1 MPRPWVTQ
9 GGNTCRQCLS
19 DAIIGLVRSRR
30 KNVKSPGVSKYDY
43 DGWRAGEMFPDKVT
57 RERKVATFNHYI
69 LRLEILTADFSAEYS
84 DEFDEPANLEFNR
97 QEIQDEIYD
106 RFKEWLD
113 REWPAKVEMPSLLTR
128 ILKLLRIK

>member
-1 MPRPWVTQ
+1 MMSRPWVTQ

-19 DAIIGLVRSRR
+19 DAIIALVHSRR

-43 DGWRAGEMFPDKVT
+43 DGWHAGEL
-57 RERKVATFNHYI
+57 VAPFNHYI
-69 LRLEILTADFSAEYS
+69 LKLEILTADFSAEYL
-84 DEFDEPANLEFNR
+84 DEFDESANLEFNR

-113 REWPAKVEMPSLLTR
+113 REWPVKVEKPGLFE
-128 ILKLLRIK
+128 RIKRFFRSNK